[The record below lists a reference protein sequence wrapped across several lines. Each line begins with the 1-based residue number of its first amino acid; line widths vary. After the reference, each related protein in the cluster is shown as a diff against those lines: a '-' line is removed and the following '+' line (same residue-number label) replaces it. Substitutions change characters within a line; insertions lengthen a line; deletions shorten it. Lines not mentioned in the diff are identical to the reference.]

1 MGKPYSLN
9 QTKSKTLLVLNQR
22 KFCKQKDLRFKENK
36 IKYQNNK
43 KKKNMEEKEKE
54 KRVHIY
60 VQDLIEFLVFVH
72 FTIRAPIQLMQ
83 GGIQSLLTNQQV
95 KLRGCVRQ
103 LVPDLHQANPSKT
116 VTLIILSRRRKLRL
130 TIIENEKEKEYKERE
145 EKVLVC
151 NGEMSQIELFCFKTL
166 SKRDNLSLICR
177 VFNKDNKPLMY

>member
-1 MGKPYSLN
+1 
-9 QTKSKTLLVLNQR
+9 
-22 KFCKQKDLRFKENK
+22 
-36 IKYQNNK
+36 
-43 KKKNMEEKEKE
+43 MEEKQKE

-60 VQDLIEFLVFVH
+60 VRDLIEFLVFVH

-130 TIIENEKEKEYKERE
+130 TIIENEKKKNTKREKK
-145 EKVLVC
+145 KFWFVTA
-151 NGEMSQIELFCFKTL
+151 K
-166 SKRDNLSLICR
+166 
-177 VFNKDNKPLMY
+177 

>member
-1 MGKPYSLN
+1 
-9 QTKSKTLLVLNQR
+9 
-22 KFCKQKDLRFKENK
+22 
-36 IKYQNNK
+36 
-43 KKKNMEEKEKE
+43 MEEKEKE

-60 VQDLIEFLVFVH
+60 VQDLIEFLVFIH
-72 FTIRAPIQLMQ
+72 FTIRTPIHLMQ

-151 NGEMSQIELFCFKTL
+151 NGEMKQREFFFLF
-166 SKRDNLSLICR
+166 
-177 VFNKDNKPLMY
+177 